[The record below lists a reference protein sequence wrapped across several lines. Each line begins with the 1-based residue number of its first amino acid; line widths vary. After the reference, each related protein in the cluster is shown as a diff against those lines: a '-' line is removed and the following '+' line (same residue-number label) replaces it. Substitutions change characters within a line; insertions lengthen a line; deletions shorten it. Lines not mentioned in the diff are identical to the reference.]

1 MEYRA
6 LYSTIPKRTGET
18 AGRNAWHYV
27 SNSKG
32 GKHCRNPITALN
44 VYGRQ
49 PENDTC
55 KEQADE
61 YKQTGK
67 FSPKYPPRLTLI
79 TLPANPGGDPH
90 THSMHKPFPHLLH
103 RLTASLSE

>member
-18 AGRNAWHYV
+18 AGRNAWHYI

-79 TLPANPGGDPH
+79 TLPANREGIHIH
-90 THSMHKPFPHLLH
+90 TPCISPS
-103 RLTASLSE
+103 RICCIG